1 MQGKT
6 VVVTGATSGIGRA
19 AAMALAKLGADLALL
34 GRSQDKL
41 EATRAEIEAAVGRA
55 CVQIFRADFERME
68 EVRAAGQAL
77 LALPRI
83 DVLLNNAGLI
93 LTQREVTTDGFEKT
107 FAVNHLAPYLL
118 TRLLLPKLLEHP
130 GARIVN
136 TSSDAHRFG
145 HLDLEDLHAER
156 FYGTMKTYGGSKLAN
171 VLFTTELVRR
181 LQGRD
186 LRVWAL
192 HPGAV
197 STGMGT
203 NNGWLGRAMQK
214 VLKPFFKTP
223 LQGAATS
230 IHLCSQPIDAPSGS
244 YFVDCAPVPPLPRAL
259 DPEQARILWE
269 ASEEM
274 LGLVPLVLGAPSAP

>member
-19 AAMALAKLGADLALL
+19 AAMELAKLGADLALL

-41 EATRAEIEAAVGRA
+41 QATQAEIEAAVGRA
-55 CVQIFRADFERME
+55 CVQTFRADFERME
-68 EVRAAGQAL
+68 EVRLAARAL
-77 LALPRI
+77 LALPRL

-107 FAVNHLAPYLL
+107 FAVNHLAPFLL
-118 TRLLLPKLLEHP
+118 THLLLPKLLQQP

-145 HLDLEDLHAER
+145 HLDLEDLQSER

-171 VLFTTELVRR
+171 VLFTTELARR
-181 LQGRD
+181 LQDRD
-186 LRVWAL
+186 ARTWAL

-203 NNGWLGRAMQK
+203 NNGWLGRTMQR

-230 IHLCSQPIDAPSGS
+230 IHLCAQPIDAPSGS
-244 YFVDCAPVPPLPRAL
+244 YFVDCGPVAPLARAM
-259 DPEQARILWE
+259 DADQARTLWQ
-269 ASEEM
+269 ASEAL
-274 LGLVPLVLGAPSAP
+274 LGLEPLVL